1 MQLSVLGCRAG
12 MPADGQA
19 SSGYLVETAQARI
32 LLDCG
37 PGVALAL
44 SSVIR
49 PAALDAVVIS
59 HFHTDHCYDLLPV
72 GKALLSLLTT
82 FPGGP
87 EVDADE
93 FRPVRLFAPVG
104 APDRFLRWASLF
116 PVAGSRLLDRAFE
129 VAFDV
134 CEYKPGDRVTIGDCE
149 LEMHELRHVEPSCG
163 VRVSGPSG
171 TLAYTGDTGVTDA
184 AVVLAQ
190 GADLLL
196 AEATLSATD
205 RTEHGHLSG
214 GDAGRIAARAGV
226 GELMLTH
233 FASVQEDWLRDLQAA
248 AVAEFP
254 GPVRLAR
261 PGLVRRVGGGP
272 AQ

>member
-19 SSGYLVETAQARI
+19 SSGYLVETAAARI

-37 PGVALAL
+37 PGVATSL
-44 SSVIR
+44 SAVLG
-49 PAALDAVVIS
+49 PAALHAVVIS
-59 HFHTDHCYDLLPV
+59 HFHSDHCYDLLPV
-72 GKALLSLLTT
+72 GKSLLSLLTT

-87 EVDADE
+87 PVDPGE
-93 FRPVRLFAPVG
+93 FRPVKLFVPVG
-104 APDRFLRWASLF
+104 APERFERWSALF
-116 PVAGSRLLDRAFE
+116 PVAGARLLDRAFE
-129 VAFDV
+129 VAFEV
-134 CEYKPGDRVTIGDCE
+134 CEYKPGDQVTVGDCE
-149 LEMHELRHVEPSCG
+149 LEMHELRHIEPSCG
-163 VRVSGPSG
+163 VRLTAPSG

-184 AVVLAQ
+184 AVGLAR
-190 GADLLL
+190 GVDLLL

-214 GDAGRIAARAGV
+214 GDAGRIAAQAGV

-233 FASVQEDWLRDLQAA
+233 FASVRADWLRDLEAA
-248 AVAEFP
+248 AAAEFP

-261 PGLVRRVGGGP
+261 PGLVHPVGPGTR
-272 AQ
+272 

>member
-19 SSGYLVETAQARI
+19 SSGYLVDTPSARI

-37 PGVALAL
+37 PGIATAL
-44 SSVIR
+44 SAVLA

-59 HFHTDHCYDLLPV
+59 HLHSDHCYDLLPV
-72 GKALLSLLTT
+72 GKSLLSLLTM

-87 EVDADE
+87 AVAADE

-104 APDRFLRWASLF
+104 APERFRRWAALF
-116 PVAGSRLLDRAFE
+116 PVAGTRLLDRAFE
-129 VAFDV
+129 VAFEV
-134 CEYKPGDRVTIGDCE
+134 CEYKPGDRATVGDCE
-149 LEMHELRHVEPSCG
+149 LEMHALRHVEPSCG
-163 VRVSGPSG
+163 VRVAAPSG
-171 TLAYTGDTGVTDA
+171 TLAYTGDTGMTDA
-184 AVVLAQ
+184 ATVLAQ

-196 AEATLSATD
+196 AEATLSVTD

-233 FASVQEDWLRDLQAA
+233 FASVRDDWLQDLAA
-248 AVAEFP
+248 AAAAEFP

-261 PGLVRRVGGGP
+261 PGLVHPVGPG
-272 AQ
+272 AR